1 LELFI
6 YSLLNIGKFRKQKR
20 EYSTQEKDRPK
31 IMQFNRKCPN
41 LESVV
46 KGEQIGREGER
57 VVC

>member
-1 LELFI
+1 VFI
-6 YSLLNIGKFRKQKR
+6 YRIVKIGKFRKHKR
-20 EYSTQEKDRPK
+20 EYSTQEKDRPN
-31 IMQFNRKCPN
+31 IMQFNGKWPN